1 MRGKKTPQIPIFGLK
16 VIQILVIRNI
26 VKRISCII
34 YADNFD
40 LRWNGHI
47 AFTFNISSKKESKK
61 AEVKS
66 EYSKMSKSVK
76 LGW

>member
-1 MRGKKTPQIPIFGLK
+1 MRGKKPPQIPIFGLK

-40 LRWNGHI
+40 LR
-47 AFTFNISSKKESKK
+47 
-61 AEVKS
+61 
-66 EYSKMSKSVK
+66 
-76 LGW
+76 